1 MILALSFTISS
12 CITYV
17 GVIGVFLFNMVACGN
32 TLSCDFYVD
41 ANLRW
46 LIIYNSVIGLIALIY
61 YVVTIFHTLHKNNLS
76 FLTGATVFMVFLT
89 VHYTVMMTF
98 IFKYGYII
106 LWFGII
112 CEFFQVVLV
121 VVLLRRLSLSNSQPS
136 MSTIPNTSTLTN
148 NV

>member
-17 GVIGVFLFNMVACGN
+17 GVIGVYVFNMFACAN
-32 TLSCDFYVD
+32 TLSCDFYVEP
-41 ANLRW
+41 NLKW
-46 LIIYNSVIGLIALIY
+46 LVVYNSVIGLIALIY
-61 YVVTIFHTLHKNNLS
+61 YITTIFYTLHKNNLS

-121 VVLLRRLSLSNSQPS
+121 VVLLRRLSVSHSQTNI
-136 MSTIPNTSTLTN
+136 STPTN

>member
-17 GVIGVFLFNMVACGN
+17 GVIGVYVFNMFACGN
-32 TLSCDFYVD
+32 TLSCDFYVEP
-41 ANLRW
+41 NLKW
-46 LIIYNSVIGLIALIY
+46 LVVYNSVIGLIALIY
-61 YVVTIFHTLHKNNLS
+61 YITTIFYTLHKNNLS

-121 VVLLRRLSLSNSQPS
+121 VVLLRRLSVSHSQTNI
-136 MSTIPNTSTLTN
+136 STPTN